1 MKHNIDS
8 CFIDSVIK
16 KDLFKSSL
24 KKTSFIID
32 KIKKSKDPLLLS
44 FLNQFYNYEKKKI
57 NKLASY
63 YQKKFKD
70 VIVLGTGG
78 SSKAGRTFVQ
88 IAYRTFGRNPKL
100 PQITFLENI
109 DFQDFNDLFK
119 KKKIN
124 LKKTGIIVISKSG
137 ETNETLVQFLIFL
150 SKYRKN
156 FGKEK
161 IQKHFTVIT
170 KKGNSSLRNL
180 ANDFLIDVIDLD
192 NNLSGRFSA
201 FSPVGLLPAA
211 ISGLNIKKITEGASS
226 LLNKSLKKQRKVPS
240 EGAALHHAAQNSKI
254 NISVLLTYTERL
266 RNFGFWHEQLIAES
280 LGKKNTGFTP
290 IHSMGATD
298 QHSLLQL
305 FLEGP
310 KDKLITF
317 ITLKKQKDQIKINKN
332 LISKV
337 KKLFFLK
344 KKSLNKLLDFE
355 MEKVCRLLKEYKRPY
370 RTIILNKCDEFEIGY
385 LMMNFMLETII
396 LAYLNNLNPFDQ
408 PAIDKGKSISL
419 K

>member
-1 MKHNIDS
+1 MKHNIDN

-16 KDLFKSSL
+16 KDSFKSSL
-24 KKTSFIID
+24 KKTNFIID
-32 KIKKSKDPLLLS
+32 QIKKSKEPLLLS
-44 FLNQFYNYEKKKI
+44 FLNQFNNYQKEEL
-57 NKLASY
+57 NKLGSY
-63 YQKKFKD
+63 YQKNFKD
-70 VIVLGTGG
+70 VIILGTGG

-88 IAYRTFGRNPKL
+88 IAYRTFGRNPKF
-100 PQITFLENI
+100 PKITFLENI
-109 DFQDFNDLFK
+109 DFQDFNDLF
-119 KKKIN
+119 KKIN

-150 SKYRKN
+150 SKY
-156 FGKEK
+156 KESFQKQK
-161 IQKHFTVIT
+161 IEKYFTVIT
-170 KKGNSSLRNL
+170 KKGSSSLRNL
-180 ANDFLIDVIDLD
+180 ANDFSIGVIDLD

-201 FSPVGLLPAA
+201 FSPIGLLPAA
-211 ISGLNIKKITEGASS
+211 ISGLNVQNITKGALS
-226 LLNKSLKKQRKVPS
+226 LLNEYLKKQQIIPS
-240 EGAALHHAAQNSKI
+240 EGAALHYAAQNSKI

-266 RNFGFWHEQLIAES
+266 RNFGYWHEQLIAES
-280 LGKKNTGFTP
+280 LGKKNKGFTP

-317 ITLKKQKDQIKINKN
+317 ITLKKQKDQIKINNN

-337 KKLFFLK
+337 KKLSFLK
-344 KKSLNKLLDFE
+344 KESLNKLLDFE
-355 MEKVCRLLKEYKRPY
+355 MEKVCRLLNEYKRPY
-370 RTIILNKCDEFEIGY
+370 RTIILNKCAEFEIGY

-408 PAIDKGKSISL
+408 PAIDKGKSIKL

>member
-1 MKHNIDS
+1 MKHNINN

-16 KDLFKSSL
+16 KDSYKSSL
-24 KKTSFIID
+24 KKINFIID
-32 KIKKSKDPLLLS
+32 QIKKSKEPLLLS
-44 FLNQFYNYEKKKI
+44 FLNQFNNYQKEEL
-57 NKLASY
+57 NKLGSY
-63 YQKKFKD
+63 YQKNFKD
-70 VIVLGTGG
+70 VIILGTGG

-88 IAYRTFGRNPKL
+88 IAYRTFGRSPKF
-100 PQITFLENI
+100 PKITFLENI
-109 DFQDFNDLFK
+109 DFQDFNDLF
-119 KKKIN
+119 KKIN

-150 SKYRKN
+150 SKY
-156 FGKEK
+156 KESFQKQK
-161 IQKHFTVIT
+161 IEKYFTVIT
-170 KKGNSSLRNL
+170 KKGSSSLRNL
-180 ANDFLIDVIDLD
+180 ANDFSIGVIDLD

-201 FSPVGLLPAA
+201 FSPIGLLPAA
-211 ISGLNIKKITEGASS
+211 ISGLNVQNITKGALS
-226 LLNKSLKKQRKVPS
+226 LLNEYLKKQQIIPS
-240 EGAALHHAAQNSKI
+240 EGAALHYAAQNSKI

-266 RNFGFWHEQLIAES
+266 RNFVYWHEQLIAES
-280 LGKKNTGFTP
+280 LGKKNKGFTP
-290 IHSMGATD
+290 VHSMGATD

-317 ITLKKQKDQIKINKN
+317 ITLKKQKDQIKINNN

-337 KKLFFLK
+337 KKLSFLK
-344 KKSLNKLLDFE
+344 KESLNKLLDFE
-355 MEKVCRLLKEYKRPY
+355 MEKVCRLLNEYKRPY
-370 RTIILNKCDEFEIGY
+370 RTIILNKCAEFEIGY

-408 PAIDKGKSISL
+408 PAIDKGKSIKL

>member
-1 MKHNIDS
+1 MKHNINN
-8 CFIDSVIK
+8 CFLDPVIK
-16 KDLFKSSL
+16 KDLFKSTL
-24 KKTSFIID
+24 NNIVKIID
-32 KIKKSKDPLLLS
+32 KIKNPKDPLLLS
-44 FLNQFYNYEKKKI
+44 FLNQFNSYEKKII
-57 NKLASY
+57 NKLALY
-63 YQKKFKD
+63 HQKNFKD

-88 IAYRTFGRNPKL
+88 IAYRTFGRNPKF
-100 PQITFLENI
+100 PKITFLENI
-109 DFQDFNDLFK
+109 DFQDFRDLF
-119 KKKIN
+119 KKIN
-124 LKKTGIIVISKSG
+124 LKKTGVIVISKSG
-137 ETNETLVQFLIFL
+137 ETSETLIQFLVFL
-150 SKYRKN
+150 TKFRVNFQKKKIYKY
-156 FGKEK
+156 
-161 IQKHFTVIT
+161 FTVIT

-180 ANDFLIDVIDLD
+180 AKDFSINVIDID
-192 NNLSGRFSA
+192 SNLSGRFSA

-211 ISGLNIKKITEGASS
+211 ISGLNTEKIMQGAKT
-226 LLNKSLKKQRKVPS
+226 LLDKSLKKQENAPF
-240 EGAALHHAAQNSKI
+240 EGAALHYAAQNSKI

-280 LGKKNTGFTP
+280 LGKKNSGFTP

-317 ITLKKQKDQIKINKN
+317 ITLKKQKDQIKINNK
-332 LISKV
+332 LLTKV
-337 KKLFFLK
+337 KKLSFLK

-355 MEKVCRLLKEYKRPY
+355 MDKVCRLLSDYKRPY
-370 RTIILNKCDEFEIGY
+370 RIITLKKCDEYEIGY

-396 LAYLNNLNPFDQ
+396 LAFLNNLNPFDQ
-408 PAIDKGKSISL
+408 PAIDKGKSIKL

>member
-1 MKHNIDS
+1 MKHNINN
-8 CFIDSVIK
+8 CFVDKVIK

-24 KKTSFIID
+24 KKINFIID
-32 KIKKSKDPLLLS
+32 QIKESKDPLLLS
-44 FLNQFYNYEKKKI
+44 FLNQFNNYQKEKL
-57 NKLASY
+57 NKLALY
-63 YQKKFKD
+63 HQKSFKD
-70 VIVLGTGG
+70 VIILGTGG

-88 IAYRTFGRNPKL
+88 IAYRTFGRSPKF
-100 PQITFLENI
+100 PKITFLENI

-119 KKKIN
+119 KIN
-124 LKKTGIIVISKSG
+124 LKKTGIIIISKSG

-150 SKYRKN
+150 SKY
-156 FGKEK
+156 KEIFQKKK
-161 IQKHFTVIT
+161 IDKYFTVIT

-180 ANDFLIDVIDLD
+180 ANDFLIKVIDLD

-211 ISGLNIKKITEGASS
+211 ISGLDVKNIIEGALS
-226 LLNKSLKKQRKVPS
+226 LLNKYLKKQQIIPS
-240 EGAALHHAAQNSKI
+240 EGAALHYAAQSSKI

-266 RNFGFWHEQLIAES
+266 RNFGYWHEQLVAES
-280 LGKKNTGFTP
+280 LGKKNKGFTP

-317 ITLKKQKDQIKINKN
+317 ITLKKQKDQIKINNN
-332 LISKV
+332 LISRV
-337 KKLFFLK
+337 KKLSFLK
-344 KKSLNKLLDFE
+344 KESLNKLLDFE
-355 MEKVCRLLKEYKRPY
+355 MEKVCGLLNEYKKPY
-370 RTIILNKCDEFEIGY
+370 RTIILNKCEEFEIGY

-408 PAIDKGKSISL
+408 PAIDKGKSINL

>member
-1 MKHNIDS
+1 MKHNINN

-16 KDLFKSSL
+16 KDSFKSSL
-24 KKTSFIID
+24 KKTNFIID
-32 KIKKSKDPLLLS
+32 QIKKSKEPLLLS
-44 FLNQFYNYEKKKI
+44 FLNQFNNYQKEKL

-63 YQKKFKD
+63 YQKNFKD
-70 VIVLGTGG
+70 VIILGTGG

-88 IAYRTFGRNPKL
+88 IAYRTFGRSPKF
-100 PQITFLENI
+100 PKITFLENI
-109 DFQDFNDLFK
+109 DFQDFNDLF
-119 KKKIN
+119 KKIN

-150 SKYRKN
+150 SKY
-156 FGKEK
+156 KESFQKQK
-161 IQKHFTVIT
+161 IEKYFTVIT
-170 KKGNSSLRNL
+170 KKGSSSLRNL
-180 ANDFLIDVIDLD
+180 ANDFSIGVIDLD

-201 FSPVGLLPAA
+201 FSPIGLLPAA
-211 ISGLNIKKITEGASS
+211 ISGLNVQNITKGALS
-226 LLNKSLKKQRKVPS
+226 LLNEYLKKQQIIPS
-240 EGAALHHAAQNSKI
+240 EGAALHYAAQNSKI

-266 RNFGFWHEQLIAES
+266 RNFGYWHEQLIAES
-280 LGKKNTGFTP
+280 LGKKNKGFTP
-290 IHSMGATD
+290 VHSMGATD

-317 ITLKKQKDQIKINKN
+317 ITLKKQKDQIKINNN

-337 KKLFFLK
+337 KKLSFLK
-344 KKSLNKLLDFE
+344 KESLNKLLDFE
-355 MEKVCRLLKEYKRPY
+355 MEKVCRLLNEYKRPY
-370 RTIILNKCDEFEIGY
+370 RTIILNKCAEFEIGY

-408 PAIDKGKSISL
+408 PAIDKGKSIKL

>member
-1 MKHNIDS
+1 MKHNINS
-8 CFIDSVIK
+8 CFVDNVIK

-24 KKTSFIID
+24 KKINFIID
-32 KIKKSKDPLLLS
+32 QIKKSKEPLLLS
-44 FLNQFYNYEKKKI
+44 FLNQFNNYQKEEL
-57 NKLASY
+57 NKLGSY
-63 YQKKFKD
+63 YQKNFKD
-70 VIVLGTGG
+70 VIILGTGG

-88 IAYRTFGRNPKL
+88 IAYRTFGRSPKF
-100 PQITFLENI
+100 PKITFLENI
-109 DFQDFNDLFK
+109 DFQDFNDLF
-119 KKKIN
+119 KKIN

-150 SKYRKN
+150 SKY
-156 FGKEK
+156 KESFQKQK
-161 IQKHFTVIT
+161 IEKYFTVIT
-170 KKGNSSLRNL
+170 KKGSSSLRNL
-180 ANDFLIDVIDLD
+180 ANDFSIGVIDLD

-201 FSPVGLLPAA
+201 FSPIGLLPAA
-211 ISGLNIKKITEGASS
+211 ISGLNVQNITKGALS
-226 LLNKSLKKQRKVPS
+226 LLNEYLKKQQIIPS
-240 EGAALHHAAQNSKI
+240 EGAALHYAAQNSKI

-266 RNFGFWHEQLIAES
+266 RNFGYWHEQLIAES
-280 LGKKNTGFTP
+280 LGKKNKGFTP
-290 IHSMGATD
+290 VHSMGATD

-317 ITLKKQKDQIKINKN
+317 ITLKKQKDQIKINNN

-337 KKLFFLK
+337 KKLSFLK
-344 KKSLNKLLDFE
+344 KESLNKLLDFE
-355 MEKVCRLLKEYKRPY
+355 MEKVCRLLNEYKRPY
-370 RTIILNKCDEFEIGY
+370 RTIILNKCAEFEIGY

-408 PAIDKGKSISL
+408 PAIDKGKSIKL

>member
-1 MKHNIDS
+1 MNHNINN
-8 CFIDSVIK
+8 CFINSVIK
-16 KDLFKSSL
+16 KKLFKSTL
-24 KKTSFIID
+24 KKINFIID
-32 KIKKSKDPLLLS
+32 QIKKSKDPLLLS
-44 FLNQFYNYEKKKI
+44 FLNQFNNYQEKELS
-57 NKLASY
+57 KLAFY
-63 YQKKFKD
+63 YKKNFKD

-88 IAYRTFGRNPKL
+88 VAYRTFGKNPKF
-100 PQITFLENI
+100 PNITFLENI
-109 DFQDFNDLFK
+109 DFQDFNDLF
-119 KKKIN
+119 KKIN

-150 SKYRKN
+150 TKYKKSFKKN
-156 FGKEK
+156 K
-161 IQKHFTVIT
+161 IYKHFTVLT
-170 KKGNSSLRNL
+170 KKSSSTLRNL
-180 ANDFLIDVIDLD
+180 ANNFSINILDLD

-201 FSPVGLLPAA
+201 FSSVGLLPAA
-211 ISGLNIKKITEGASS
+211 ISGLNINKIKEGALS
-226 LLNKSLKKQRKVPS
+226 LLKKSLTKQQRSPS
-240 EGAALHHAAQNSKI
+240 EGAALHYAAQNSKI

-280 LGKKNTGFTP
+280 LGKKNMGFTP

-317 ITLKKQKDQIKINKN
+317 ITLKKQKDQIKIDNN
-332 LISKV
+332 LISKI
-337 KKLFFLK
+337 KKLSFLK
-344 KKSLNKLLDFE
+344 KEPLNKLLDIE
-355 MEKVCRLLKEYKRPY
+355 MEKVCELLNEYKRPY
-370 RTIILNKCDEFEIGY
+370 RIITLDKCREFEIGS

-396 LAYLNNLNPFDQ
+396 LAYLNNLCPFDQ
-408 PAIDKGKSISL
+408 PAIDKGKSITI

>member
-1 MKHNIDS
+1 MKHNINN

-16 KDLFKSSL
+16 KDSYKSSL
-24 KKTSFIID
+24 KKINFIID
-32 KIKKSKDPLLLS
+32 QIKKSKEPLLLS
-44 FLNQFYNYEKKKI
+44 FLNQFNNYQKEEL
-57 NKLASY
+57 NKLGSY
-63 YQKKFKD
+63 YQKNFKD
-70 VIVLGTGG
+70 VIILGTGG

-88 IAYRTFGRNPKL
+88 IAYRTFGRSPKF
-100 PQITFLENI
+100 PKITFLENI
-109 DFQDFNDLFK
+109 DFQDFNDLF
-119 KKKIN
+119 KKIN

-150 SKYRKN
+150 SKY
-156 FGKEK
+156 KESFQKQK
-161 IQKHFTVIT
+161 IEKYFTVIT
-170 KKGNSSLRNL
+170 KKGSSSLRNL
-180 ANDFLIDVIDLD
+180 ANDFSIGVIDLD

-201 FSPVGLLPAA
+201 FSPIGLLPAA
-211 ISGLNIKKITEGASS
+211 ISGLNVQNITKVALS
-226 LLNKSLKKQRKVPS
+226 LLNEYLKKQQIIPS
-240 EGAALHHAAQNSKI
+240 EGAALHYAAQNSKI

-266 RNFGFWHEQLIAES
+266 RNFGYWHEQLIAES
-280 LGKKNTGFTP
+280 LGKKNKGFTP
-290 IHSMGATD
+290 VHSMGATD

-317 ITLKKQKDQIKINKN
+317 ITLKKQKDQIKINNN

-337 KKLFFLK
+337 KKLSFLK
-344 KKSLNKLLDFE
+344 KESLNKLLDFE
-355 MEKVCRLLKEYKRPY
+355 MEKVCRLLNEYKRPY
-370 RTIILNKCDEFEIGY
+370 RTIILNKCAEFEIGY

-408 PAIDKGKSISL
+408 PAIDKGKSIKL

>member
-1 MKHNIDS
+1 MKHNIDN

-16 KDLFKSSL
+16 KDSFKSSL
-24 KKTSFIID
+24 KKTNFIID
-32 KIKKSKDPLLLS
+32 QIKKSKEPLLLS
-44 FLNQFYNYEKKKI
+44 FLNQFNNYQKEEL
-57 NKLASY
+57 NKLGSY
-63 YQKKFKD
+63 YQKNFKD
-70 VIVLGTGG
+70 VIILGTGG

-88 IAYRTFGRNPKL
+88 IAYRTFGRSPKF
-100 PQITFLENI
+100 PKITFLENI
-109 DFQDFNDLFK
+109 DFPDSNDLF
-119 KKKIN
+119 KKIN

-150 SKYRKN
+150 SKY
-156 FGKEK
+156 KESFQKQK
-161 IQKHFTVIT
+161 IEKYFTVIT
-170 KKGNSSLRNL
+170 KKGSSSLRNL
-180 ANDFLIDVIDLD
+180 ANDFSIGVIDLD

-201 FSPVGLLPAA
+201 FSPIGLLPAA
-211 ISGLNIKKITEGASS
+211 ISGLNVQNITKGALS
-226 LLNKSLKKQRKVPS
+226 LLNEYLKKQQIIPS
-240 EGAALHHAAQNSKI
+240 EGAALHYAAQNSKI

-266 RNFGFWHEQLIAES
+266 RNFGYWHEQLIAES
-280 LGKKNTGFTP
+280 LVKKNKGFTP

-317 ITLKKQKDQIKINKN
+317 ITLKKQKDQIKISNS

-337 KKLFFLK
+337 KKLSFLK
-344 KKSLNKLLDFE
+344 KESLNKLLDFE
-355 MEKVCRLLKEYKRPY
+355 MEKVCRLLNEYKRPY
-370 RTIILNKCDEFEIGY
+370 RTIILNKCEEFEIGY

-408 PAIDKGKSISL
+408 PAIDKGKSVNL

>member
-1 MKHNIDS
+1 MKHNINS
-8 CFIDSVIK
+8 CFVDNVIK

-24 KKTSFIID
+24 KKINFIID
-32 KIKKSKDPLLLS
+32 QIKKSKESLLLS
-44 FLNQFYNYEKKKI
+44 FLNQFNNYEKEKL

-63 YQKKFKD
+63 YQKNFKD
-70 VIVLGTGG
+70 VIILGTGV

-88 IAYRTFGRNPKL
+88 IAYRTFGRSPKF
-100 PQITFLENI
+100 PKITFLENI
-109 DFQDFNDLFK
+109 DFQDFNDLF
-119 KKKIN
+119 KKIN

-150 SKYRKN
+150 SKY
-156 FGKEK
+156 KESFQKQK
-161 IQKHFTVIT
+161 IEKYFTVIT
-170 KKGNSSLRNL
+170 KKGSSSLKNL
-180 ANDFLIDVIDLD
+180 ANDFSIGVIDLD

-201 FSPVGLLPAA
+201 FSPIGLLPAA
-211 ISGLNIKKITEGASS
+211 ISGLNVQNITKGALS
-226 LLNKSLKKQRKVPS
+226 LLNEYLKKQQIIPS
-240 EGAALHHAAQNSKI
+240 EGAALHYAAQNSKI

-266 RNFGFWHEQLIAES
+266 RNFGYWHEQLIAES
-280 LGKKNTGFTP
+280 LGKKNKGFTP
-290 IHSMGATD
+290 VHSMGATD

-317 ITLKKQKDQIKINKN
+317 ITLKKQKDQIKINNN

-337 KKLFFLK
+337 KKLSFLK
-344 KKSLNKLLDFE
+344 KESLNKLLDFE
-355 MEKVCRLLKEYKRPY
+355 MEKVCRLLNEYKRPY
-370 RTIILNKCDEFEIGY
+370 RTIILNKCAEFEIGY

-408 PAIDKGKSISL
+408 PAIDKGKSIKL

>member
-1 MKHNIDS
+1 MKHNINN
-8 CFIDSVIK
+8 CFIDPVIR
-16 KDLFKSSL
+16 KDLFKSSMNKINL
-24 KKTSFIID
+24 IID
-32 KIKKSKDPLLLS
+32 KIKVSKDPLLLS
-44 FLNQFYNYEKKKI
+44 FLNQFDNYQKKKI
-57 NKLASY
+57 NKLALY
-63 YQKKFKD
+63 YQKSFTD
-70 VIVLGTGG
+70 VIILGTGG

-88 IAYRTFGRNPKL
+88 IAYRTFGRSPKF
-100 PQITFLENI
+100 PKITFLENI
-109 DFQDFNDLFK
+109 DFQDFNDLF
-119 KKKIN
+119 KKIN

-137 ETNETLVQFLIFL
+137 ETNETLVQFLVFL
-150 SKYRKN
+150 SKYKTN
-156 FGKEK
+156 FKKKE

-170 KKGNSSLRNL
+170 KKESNSLRNL
-180 ANDFLIDVIDLD
+180 AKDSSINILDID

-211 ISGLNIKKITEGASS
+211 ISGLNIKKITEGAVSI
-226 LLNKSLKKQRKVPS
+226 LNKSLKKKQKIPF
-240 EGAALHHAAQNSKI
+240 EGAALHFSAQKSRI

-266 RNFGFWHEQLIAES
+266 RNFGYWHEQLMAES
-280 LGKKNTGFTP
+280 LGKKNIGFTP

-317 ITLKKQKDQIKINKN
+317 ITLKKQKDKIKISNN

-337 KKLFFLK
+337 KKLSFLK

-355 MEKVCRLLKEYKRPY
+355 MEKVCKLLNEYKRPY
-370 RTIILNKCDEFEIGY
+370 RIITLNKCAEFEIGY
-385 LMMNFMLETII
+385 LMMNFMLETIT

-408 PAIDKGKSISL
+408 PAIDKGKAISL

>member
-1 MKHNIDS
+1 MKHNINS
-8 CFIDSVIK
+8 CFVDNVIK

-24 KKTSFIID
+24 KKINFIID
-32 KIKKSKDPLLLS
+32 QIKKSKEPLLLS
-44 FLNQFYNYEKKKI
+44 FLNQFNNYQKEEL
-57 NKLASY
+57 NKLGSY
-63 YQKKFKD
+63 YQKNFKD
-70 VIVLGTGG
+70 VIILGTGG

-88 IAYRTFGRNPKL
+88 IAYRTFGRSPKF
-100 PQITFLENI
+100 PKITFLENI
-109 DFQDFNDLFK
+109 DFQDFNDLF
-119 KKKIN
+119 KKIN

-150 SKYRKN
+150 SKY
-156 FGKEK
+156 KESFQKQK
-161 IQKHFTVIT
+161 IEKYFTVIT
-170 KKGNSSLRNL
+170 KKGSSSLRNL
-180 ANDFLIDVIDLD
+180 ANDFSIGVIDLD

-201 FSPVGLLPAA
+201 FSPIGLLPAA
-211 ISGLNIKKITEGASS
+211 ISGLNVQNITKGALS
-226 LLNKSLKKQRKVPS
+226 LLNEYLKKQQIIPS
-240 EGAALHHAAQNSKI
+240 EGAALHYVAQNSKI

-266 RNFGFWHEQLIAES
+266 RNFGYWHEQLIAES
-280 LGKKNTGFTP
+280 LGKKNKGFTP
-290 IHSMGATD
+290 VHSMGATD

-317 ITLKKQKDQIKINKN
+317 ITLKKQKDQIKINNN

-337 KKLFFLK
+337 KKLSFLK
-344 KKSLNKLLDFE
+344 KESLNKLLDFE
-355 MEKVCRLLKEYKRPY
+355 MEKVCRLLDEYKRPY
-370 RTIILNKCDEFEIGY
+370 RTIILNKCAEFEIGY

-408 PAIDKGKSISL
+408 PAIDKGKSIKL

>member
-1 MKHNIDS
+1 MKHNINN
-8 CFIDSVIK
+8 CFIDPVIK
-16 KDLFKSSL
+16 KDLFKSTL
-24 KKTSFIID
+24 NKTDLIIE

-44 FLNQFYNYEKKKI
+44 FLNQFKSYQKKKI
-57 NKLASY
+57 NKLAFY
-63 YQKKFKD
+63 HQKNFKD
-70 VIVLGTGG
+70 VIILGTGG

-88 IAYRTFGRNPKL
+88 IAYRTFGRHPKF
-100 PQITFLENI
+100 PKITFLENI

-119 KKKIN
+119 KIN
-124 LKKTGIIVISKSG
+124 LKKTGVIVISKSG
-137 ETNETLVQFLIFL
+137 ETNETLVQFLVFL
-150 SKYRKN
+150 SKYRAN
-156 FGKEK
+156 FGKKK
-161 IQKHFTVIT
+161 IQKYFTIIT

-180 ANDFLIDVIDLD
+180 AKDFSIGVIDLD
-192 NNLSGRFSA
+192 SNLSGRFSA

-211 ISGLNIKKITEGASS
+211 ISGLNTKKIMEGAVS
-226 LLNKSLKKQRKVPS
+226 LLNKSLKKQQKIPF
-240 EGAALHHAAQNSKI
+240 EGAALHYAAQNSNI

-280 LGKKNTGFTP
+280 LGKKNSGFTP

-317 ITLKKQKDQIKINKN
+317 ITLKKQKDQIKINSN
-332 LISKV
+332 LLSKI
-337 KKLFFLK
+337 KKLSFLK

-355 MEKVCRLLKEYKRPY
+355 MDKVCRLLKEYKRPY
-370 RTIILNKCDEFEIGY
+370 RIVVLNKCDEHEIGH
-385 LMMNFMLETII
+385 LMMNFMLETIT

-408 PAIDKGKSISL
+408 PAIDKGKSINL

>member
-1 MKHNIDS
+1 MKHNINN
-8 CFIDSVIK
+8 CFIDPVINKGLFNSNFK
-16 KDLFKSSL
+16 KIDL
-24 KKTSFIID
+24 IID

-44 FLNQFYNYEKKKI
+44 FLDQFNNFKKKQI
-57 NKLASY
+57 NEVALY
-63 YQKKFKD
+63 HQKKFKD

-78 SSKAGRTFVQ
+78 SSKAGRTYVQ
-88 IAYRTFGRNPKL
+88 IAYRTYGRNQKFPK
-100 PQITFLENI
+100 ITILENI

-119 KKKIN
+119 KIN
-124 LKKTGIIVISKSG
+124 LKKTGVIVISKSG

-150 SKYRKN
+150 SKYNLN
-156 FGKEK
+156 FKKGDIK
-161 IQKHFTVIT
+161 KHFTVIT
-170 KKGNSSLRNL
+170 KKENNSLRSL
-180 ANDFLIDVIDLD
+180 AKNFSINVIDID
-192 NNLSGRFSA
+192 INLSGRFSA

-211 ISGLNIKKITEGASS
+211 ISGLNIKKIIDGALFILSESLNKKQKIPFEGAI
-226 LLNKSLKKQRKVPS
+226 
-240 EGAALHHAAQNSKI
+240 LHYVAQNSKI

-266 RNFGFWHEQLIAES
+266 RNFGYWHEQLMAES
-280 LGKKNTGFTP
+280 LGKKNLGFTP

-317 ITLKKQKDQIKINKN
+317 VTLKKQKDKIKISSS
-332 LISKV
+332 LISKI
-337 KKLFFLK
+337 KKLSFLK

-355 MEKVCRLLKEYKRPY
+355 MDKVCKMLKDYKRPF
-370 RTIILNKCDEFEIGY
+370 RIITLKKCDEFEIGC
-385 LMMNFMLETII
+385 LMMNFMLETIT

-408 PAIDKGKSISL
+408 PAIDKGKSINL

>member
-1 MKHNIDS
+1 MKHNINS
-8 CFIDSVIK
+8 CFVDNVIK

-24 KKTSFIID
+24 KKINFIID
-32 KIKKSKDPLLLS
+32 QIKKSKEPLLLS
-44 FLNQFYNYEKKKI
+44 FLNQFNNYQKEEL
-57 NKLASY
+57 NKLGSY
-63 YQKKFKD
+63 YQKNFKD
-70 VIVLGTGG
+70 VIILGTGG

-88 IAYRTFGRNPKL
+88 IAYRTFGRSPKF
-100 PQITFLENI
+100 PKITFLENI
-109 DFQDFNDLFK
+109 DFQDFNDLF
-119 KKKIN
+119 KKIN

-150 SKYRKN
+150 SKY
-156 FGKEK
+156 KESFQKQK
-161 IQKHFTVIT
+161 IEKYFTVIT
-170 KKGNSSLRNL
+170 KKGSSSLRNL
-180 ANDFLIDVIDLD
+180 ANDFSIGVIDLD

-201 FSPVGLLPAA
+201 FSPIGLLPAA
-211 ISGLNIKKITEGASS
+211 ISGLNVQNITKGALS
-226 LLNKSLKKQRKVPS
+226 LLNEYLKKQQIIPS
-240 EGAALHHAAQNSKI
+240 EGAALHYAAQNSKI

-266 RNFGFWHEQLIAES
+266 RNFGYWHEQLIAES
-280 LGKKNTGFTP
+280 LGKKNKGFTP
-290 IHSMGATD
+290 VHSMGATD

-317 ITLKKQKDQIKINKN
+317 ITLKKQKDQIKINNN

-337 KKLFFLK
+337 KKLSFLK
-344 KKSLNKLLDFE
+344 KESLNKLLDFE
-355 MEKVCRLLKEYKRPY
+355 MEKVCRLLNEYKRPY
-370 RTIILNKCDEFEIGY
+370 RTIILNKCAEFEIGY

-408 PAIDKGKSISL
+408 PAIDKGKSVNL

>member
-1 MKHNIDS
+1 MKHNINS
-8 CFIDSVIK
+8 CFVDNVIK

-24 KKTSFIID
+24 KKINFIID
-32 KIKKSKDPLLLS
+32 QIKESKDPLLLS
-44 FLNQFYNYEKKKI
+44 FLKQFNNYQKEKL

-63 YQKKFKD
+63 HQKNFKD
-70 VIVLGTGG
+70 VIILGTGG

-100 PQITFLENI
+100 PKITFLENI
-109 DFQDFNDLFK
+109 DFQDFNALF
-119 KKKIN
+119 KKIN
-124 LKKTGIIVISKSG
+124 LTKTGIIVISKSG

-150 SKYRKN
+150 TKYKKSFKKN
-156 FGKEK
+156 K
-161 IQKHFTVIT
+161 IYKHFTVLT
-170 KKGNSSLRNL
+170 KKSSSTLRNL
-180 ANDFLIDVIDLD
+180 ANNFSINILDLD

-201 FSPVGLLPAA
+201 FSSVGLLPAA
-211 ISGLNIKKITEGASS
+211 ISGLNINKIKEGALS
-226 LLNKSLKKQRKVPS
+226 LLKKSLTKQQRSPS
-240 EGAALHHAAQNSKI
+240 EGAALHYAAQNSKI

-266 RNFGFWHEQLIAES
+266 RNFGIWHEQLIAES
-280 LGKKNTGFTP
+280 LGKKNMGFTP

-317 ITLKKQKDQIKINKN
+317 ITLKKQKDQIKIDNN
-332 LISKV
+332 LISKI
-337 KKLFFLK
+337 KKLSFLK
-344 KKSLNKLLDFE
+344 KEPLNKLLDIE
-355 MEKVCRLLKEYKRPY
+355 MEKVCELLNEYKRPY
-370 RTIILNKCDEFEIGY
+370 RIITLDKCREFEIGS

-396 LAYLNNLNPFDQ
+396 LAYLNNLCPFDQ
-408 PAIDKGKSISL
+408 PAIDKGKSITI

>member
-1 MKHNIDS
+1 MKHNINN

-16 KDLFKSSL
+16 KDSYKSSL
-24 KKTSFIID
+24 KKINFIID
-32 KIKKSKDPLLLS
+32 QIKKSKEPLLLS
-44 FLNQFYNYEKKKI
+44 FLNQFNNYQKEEL
-57 NKLASY
+57 NKLGSY
-63 YQKKFKD
+63 YQKNFKD
-70 VIVLGTGG
+70 VIILGTGG

-88 IAYRTFGRNPKL
+88 IAYRTFGRSPKF
-100 PQITFLENI
+100 PKITFLENI
-109 DFQDFNDLFK
+109 DFQDFNDLF
-119 KKKIN
+119 KKIN

-150 SKYRKN
+150 SKY
-156 FGKEK
+156 KESFQKQK
-161 IQKHFTVIT
+161 IEKYFTVIT
-170 KKGNSSLRNL
+170 KKGSSSLRNL
-180 ANDFLIDVIDLD
+180 ANDFSIGVIDLD

-201 FSPVGLLPAA
+201 FSPIGLLPAA
-211 ISGLNIKKITEGASS
+211 ISGLNVQNITKGALS
-226 LLNKSLKKQRKVPS
+226 LLNEYLKKQQIIPS
-240 EGAALHHAAQNSKI
+240 EGAALHYAAQNSKI

-266 RNFGFWHEQLIAES
+266 RNFGYWHEQLIAES
-280 LGKKNTGFTP
+280 LGKKNKGFTP
-290 IHSMGATD
+290 VHSMGATD

-317 ITLKKQKDQIKINKN
+317 ITLKKQKDQIKINNN

-337 KKLFFLK
+337 KKLSFLK
-344 KKSLNKLLDFE
+344 KESLNKLLDFE

-370 RTIILNKCDEFEIGY
+370 RTIILNKCAEFEIGY

-408 PAIDKGKSISL
+408 PAIDKGKSIKL

>member
-1 MKHNIDS
+1 MKHNINN

-16 KDLFKSSL
+16 KDSFKSSL
-24 KKTSFIID
+24 KKTNFIID
-32 KIKKSKDPLLLS
+32 QIKKSKEPLLLS
-44 FLNQFYNYEKKKI
+44 FLNQFNNYQKEEL
-57 NKLASY
+57 NKLGSY
-63 YQKKFKD
+63 YQKNFKD
-70 VIVLGTGG
+70 VIILGTGG

-88 IAYRTFGRNPKL
+88 IAYRTFGRSPKF
-100 PQITFLENI
+100 PKITFLENI
-109 DFQDFNDLFK
+109 DFQDFNDLF
-119 KKKIN
+119 KKIN

-150 SKYRKN
+150 SKY
-156 FGKEK
+156 KESFQKQK
-161 IQKHFTVIT
+161 IEKYFTVIT
-170 KKGNSSLRNL
+170 KKGSSSLRNL
-180 ANDFLIDVIDLD
+180 ANDFSIGVIDLD

-201 FSPVGLLPAA
+201 FSPIGLLPAA
-211 ISGLNIKKITEGASS
+211 ISGLNVQNITKGALS
-226 LLNKSLKKQRKVPS
+226 LLNEYLKKQQIIPS
-240 EGAALHHAAQNSKI
+240 EGAALHYAAQNSKI

-266 RNFGFWHEQLIAES
+266 RNFGYWHEQLIAES
-280 LGKKNTGFTP
+280 LGKKNKGFTP

-317 ITLKKQKDQIKINKN
+317 ITLKKQKDQIKINNN

-337 KKLFFLK
+337 KKLSFLK
-344 KKSLNKLLDFE
+344 KESLNKLLDFE
-355 MEKVCRLLKEYKRPY
+355 MEKVCRLLNEYKRPY
-370 RTIILNKCDEFEIGY
+370 RTIILNKCAEFEIGY

-408 PAIDKGKSISL
+408 PAIDKGKSIKL

>member
-1 MKHNIDS
+1 MKHNIDN

-16 KDLFKSSL
+16 KDSFKSSL
-24 KKTSFIID
+24 KKTNFIID
-32 KIKKSKDPLLLS
+32 QIKKSKEPLLLS
-44 FLNQFYNYEKKKI
+44 FLNQFNNYQKEEL
-57 NKLASY
+57 NKLGSY
-63 YQKKFKD
+63 YQKNFKD
-70 VIVLGTGG
+70 VIILGTGG

-88 IAYRTFGRNPKL
+88 IAYRTFGRSPKF
-100 PQITFLENI
+100 PKITFLENI
-109 DFQDFNDLFK
+109 DFQDFNDLF
-119 KKKIN
+119 KKIN

-150 SKYRKN
+150 SKY
-156 FGKEK
+156 KESFQKQK
-161 IQKHFTVIT
+161 IEKYFTVIT
-170 KKGNSSLRNL
+170 KKGSSSLRNL
-180 ANDFLIDVIDLD
+180 ANDFSIGVIDLD

-201 FSPVGLLPAA
+201 FSPIGLLPAA
-211 ISGLNIKKITEGASS
+211 ISGLNVQNITKGALS
-226 LLNKSLKKQRKVPS
+226 LLNEYLKKQQIIPS
-240 EGAALHHAAQNSKI
+240 EGAALHYVAQSSKI

-266 RNFGFWHEQLIAES
+266 RNFGYWHEQLIAES
-280 LGKKNTGFTP
+280 LGKKNKGFTP
-290 IHSMGATD
+290 VHSMGATD

-317 ITLKKQKDQIKINKN
+317 ITLKKQKDQIKINNN

-337 KKLFFLK
+337 KKLSFLK
-344 KKSLNKLLDFE
+344 KESLNKLLDFE
-355 MEKVCRLLKEYKRPY
+355 MEKVCRLLNEYKRPY
-370 RTIILNKCDEFEIGY
+370 RTIILNKCAEFEIGY

-408 PAIDKGKSISL
+408 PAIDKGKSIKL

>member
-1 MKHNIDS
+1 MKHNIDN
-8 CFIDSVIK
+8 CFIDSFIK
-16 KDLFKSSL
+16 KDSYRSSL
-24 KKTSFIID
+24 KKTNFIID
-32 KIKKSKDPLLLS
+32 EIKKSKDTLLTS
-44 FLNQFYNYEKKKI
+44 FLNQFYC
-57 NKLASY
+57 
-63 YQKKFKD
+63 YQKKKLNNLALYHQKNFKD

-88 IAYRTFGRNPKL
+88 IAYRTFGRNPKF
-100 PQITFLENI
+100 PKITFLENI

-119 KKKIN
+119 KIN
-124 LKKTGIIVISKSG
+124 LKKTGVIVISKSG

-150 SKYRKN
+150 SKYK
-156 FGKEK
+156 KSSQKKK

-170 KKGNSSLRNL
+170 KKDNSALRNL
-180 ANDFLIDVIDLD
+180 ANEFSIDIIDLD
-192 NNLSGRFSA
+192 SNLSGRFSA

-211 ISGLNIKKITEGASS
+211 ISGLNIKKISEGA
-226 LLNKSLKKQRKVPS
+226 LFLLKKTLKKEQKIPS
-240 EGAALHHAAQNSKI
+240 EGAALHYSAQHSKI

-290 IHSMGATD
+290 LHSMGATD

-317 ITLKKQKDQIKINKN
+317 ITLKKQKDQIKINNK
-332 LISKV
+332 LLTKV
-337 KKLFFLK
+337 KKLSFLK

-355 MEKVCRLLKEYKRPY
+355 MDKVCRLLSDYKRPY
-370 RTIILNKCDEFEIGY
+370 RIITLKKCDEYEIGY

-396 LAYLNNLNPFDQ
+396 LAFLNNLNPFDQ
-408 PAIDKGKSISL
+408 PAIDKGKSIKL

>member
-1 MKHNIDS
+1 MTHNINN

-16 KDLFKSSL
+16 KDSYKSSL
-24 KKTSFIID
+24 KKINFIID
-32 KIKKSKDPLLLS
+32 QIKKSKEPLLLS
-44 FLNQFYNYEKKKI
+44 FLNQFNNYQKEEL
-57 NKLASY
+57 NKLGSY
-63 YQKKFKD
+63 YQKNFKD
-70 VIVLGTGG
+70 VIILGTGG

-88 IAYRTFGRNPKL
+88 IAYRTFGRSPKF
-100 PQITFLENI
+100 PKITFLENI
-109 DFQDFNDLFK
+109 DFQDFNDLF
-119 KKKIN
+119 KKIN

-150 SKYRKN
+150 SKY
-156 FGKEK
+156 KESFQKQK
-161 IQKHFTVIT
+161 IEKYFTVIT
-170 KKGNSSLRNL
+170 KKGSSSLRNL
-180 ANDFLIDVIDLD
+180 ANDFSIGVIDLD

-201 FSPVGLLPAA
+201 FSPIGLLPAA
-211 ISGLNIKKITEGASS
+211 ISGLNVQNITKGALS
-226 LLNKSLKKQRKVPS
+226 LLNEYLKKQQIIPS
-240 EGAALHHAAQNSKI
+240 EGAALHYAAQNSKI

-266 RNFGFWHEQLIAES
+266 RNFGYWHEQLIAES
-280 LGKKNTGFTP
+280 LGKKNKGFTP

-317 ITLKKQKDQIKINKN
+317 ITLKKQKDQIKINNN

-337 KKLFFLK
+337 KKLSFLK
-344 KKSLNKLLDFE
+344 KESLNKLLDFE
-355 MEKVCRLLKEYKRPY
+355 MEKVCRLLNEYKRPY
-370 RTIILNKCDEFEIGY
+370 RTIILNKCAEFEIGY

-408 PAIDKGKSISL
+408 PAIDKGKSIKL

>member
-1 MKHNIDS
+1 MKHNINN

-16 KDLFKSSL
+16 KDSYKSSL
-24 KKTSFIID
+24 KKINFIID
-32 KIKKSKDPLLLS
+32 QIKKSKEPLLLS
-44 FLNQFYNYEKKKI
+44 FLNQFNNYQKEEL
-57 NKLASY
+57 NKLGSY
-63 YQKKFKD
+63 YQKNFKD
-70 VIVLGTGG
+70 VIILGTGG

-88 IAYRTFGRNPKL
+88 IAYRTFGRSPKF
-100 PQITFLENI
+100 PKITFLENI

-119 KKKIN
+119 KIN
-124 LKKTGIIVISKSG
+124 LKKTGVIVISKSG

-150 SKYRKN
+150 SKY
-156 FGKEK
+156 KESFQKQK
-161 IQKHFTVIT
+161 IEKYFTVIT
-170 KKGNSSLRNL
+170 KKGSSSLRNL
-180 ANDFLIDVIDLD
+180 ANDFSIGVIDLD

-201 FSPVGLLPAA
+201 FSPIGLLPAA
-211 ISGLNIKKITEGASS
+211 ISGLNVKNITKGALS
-226 LLNKSLKKQRKVPS
+226 LLNEYLKKQQIIPS
-240 EGAALHHAAQNSKI
+240 EGAALHYAAQNSKI

-266 RNFGFWHEQLIAES
+266 RNFGYWHEQLIAES
-280 LGKKNTGFTP
+280 LGKKNKGFTP

-317 ITLKKQKDQIKINKN
+317 ITLKKQKDQIKINNN

-337 KKLFFLK
+337 KKLSFLK
-344 KKSLNKLLDFE
+344 KESLNKLLDFE
-355 MEKVCRLLKEYKRPY
+355 MEKVCRLLNEYKRPY
-370 RTIILNKCDEFEIGY
+370 RTIILNKCAEFEIGY

-408 PAIDKGKSISL
+408 PAIDKGKSIKL

>member
-1 MKHNIDS
+1 MKHNINN

-16 KDLFKSSL
+16 KDSYKSSL
-24 KKTSFIID
+24 KKINFIID
-32 KIKKSKDPLLLS
+32 QIKKSKEPLLLS
-44 FLNQFYNYEKKKI
+44 FLNQFNNYQKEEL
-57 NKLASY
+57 NKLGSY
-63 YQKKFKD
+63 YQKNFKD
-70 VIVLGTGG
+70 VIILGTGG

-88 IAYRTFGRNPKL
+88 IAYRTFGRSPKF
-100 PQITFLENI
+100 PKITFLENI
-109 DFQDFNDLFK
+109 DFQDFNDLF
-119 KKKIN
+119 KKIN

-150 SKYRKN
+150 SKY
-156 FGKEK
+156 KESFQKQK
-161 IQKHFTVIT
+161 IEKYFTVIT
-170 KKGNSSLRNL
+170 KKGSSSLRNL
-180 ANDFLIDVIDLD
+180 ANDFSIGVIDLD

-201 FSPVGLLPAA
+201 FSPIGLLPAA
-211 ISGLNIKKITEGASS
+211 ISGLNVQNITKGALS
-226 LLNKSLKKQRKVPS
+226 LLNEYLKKQQIIPS
-240 EGAALHHAAQNSKI
+240 EGAALHYAAQNSKI

-266 RNFGFWHEQLIAES
+266 RNFGYWHEQLIAES
-280 LGKKNTGFTP
+280 LGKKNKGFTP
-290 IHSMGATD
+290 VHSMGATD

-317 ITLKKQKDQIKINKN
+317 ITLKKQKDQIKINNN

-337 KKLFFLK
+337 KKLSFLK
-344 KKSLNKLLDFE
+344 KESLNKLLDFE

-370 RTIILNKCDEFEIGY
+370 RTITLNKCTEFEIGY
-385 LMMNFMLETII
+385 LMMNFMLEIII

-408 PAIDKGKSISL
+408 PAIDKGKSIKL